1 MRVTP
6 LLCIVATVATVLAGC
21 GGRAAS
27 DDTSAGLG
35 GPPIKIGQI
44 APTGT
49 STYNAPDSVAVAR
62 AAVRGVNARG
72 GVDGRPLELVY
83 CNNENDPNKAAACAR
98 KMVSEHVVATVRTIV
113 IAGGDQ
119 VSAILAAGGIPDV
132 GRGALIPAEF
142 AAPNAYLLDGGV
154 IYPYSAVLQRFAE
167 KGGKRVFLAATE
179 SASAEATFSVLTKL
193 AARLGV
199 SVVGQAKI
207 APSTADYAPFIA
219 NVQQSGAEAVLP
231 AFTQQMILQSVKAAD
246 QAGLHVEWLLN
257 GGGITQQDLTGLP
270 VDQTSRMIVGTGT
283 MPLSA
288 AGQNEG
294 VARMKADIEA
304 QFTSGDAAADPNR
317 LFATALISWE
327 AVNLL
332 ATLLKGQQTIDASTV
347 TAALNGAKELDVAV
361 SVPWTPSRPGPA
373 GFPRVSHPYVYLS
386 TVQNGELV
394 LVQPDPVDVGGLVS

>member
-1 MRVTP
+1 MRVTT
-6 LLCIVATVATVLAGC
+6 LLCTVAAAALALAGC
-21 GGRAAS
+21 GGKDGSA
-27 DDTSAGLG
+27 DTSAGLTG
-35 GPPIKIGQI
+35 EPIKIGQI

-62 AAVRGVNARG
+62 AAVRGVNERG
-72 GVDGRPLELVY
+72 GIDGRPLELVY

-98 KMVSEHVVATVRTIV
+98 EMVSEGVVATVRTIV

-119 VSAILAAGGIPDV
+119 VSAILAAAGIPDI

-154 IYPYSAVLQRFAE
+154 IFPYSAVLQRFADN
-167 KGGKRVFLAATE
+167 GGKRVFLAATE
-179 SASAEATFSVLTKL
+179 SASAEATFATLTKL
-193 AARLGV
+193 ADQLGV

-207 APSTADYAPFIA
+207 APATADYAPFIA
-219 NVQQSGAEAVLP
+219 GVQQSGAEAVLP

-246 QAGLHVEWLLN
+246 QAGLSVEWLIN
-257 GGGITQQDLTGLP
+257 GGGVTQQDLTSLP
-270 VDQTSRMIVGTGT
+270 ASQTSRMIVGTGT

-288 AGQNEG
+288 AAENEG

-304 QFTSGDAAADPNR
+304 QLSAGDDAADPTK

-327 AVNLL
+327 AVNIL
-332 ATLLKGQQTIDASTV
+332 ATLLDDQQPIDAGRV
-347 TAALNGAKELDVAV
+347 TAVLDKAQDLDVTI
-361 SVPWTPSRPGPA
+361 SVPWTPSRPGPTD
-373 GFPRVSHPYVYLS
+373 FPRVSHPYVYLS

-394 LVQPDPVDVGGLVS
+394 LSQPDPVDVGALLS